1 MGIIYSNDFI
11 EASAITARSVDSG
24 PPAFA
29 AENVQDYWHLKR
41 RLRLDEADKSNI
53 NPILRI
59 DIGAAKTVE
68 AVFLNDINF
77 DTVLIL
83 GHASDLTTD
92 WTAADF
98 TSGIVS
104 VSHDPLVGRYKIY
117 VPLTAF
123 NYRWIAIC
131 VPTTASAV
139 GPYQTKWEV
148 GTVVLLDT
156 VTELSKNMSYGYE
169 RGPKQD
175 TVDTGSHSSVATS
188 EVYWEGTAKFKTRS
202 VAQEAEVLALGKI
215 SMEDPMIFYEN
226 NGDTSKCYL
235 CRRLYDYSGSQDA
248 YNLVNGGPISFRE
261 IVKR

>member
-11 EASAITARSVDSG
+11 EASAITAQST
-24 PPAFA
+24 A
-29 AENVQDYWHLKR
+29 ATFDADNIQDYWRLKR
-41 RLRLDEADKSNI
+41 RWRMDSADKSNT

-59 DIGAAKTVE
+59 DMGAAKTVE
-68 AVFLNDINF
+68 AVFLNDGNF
-77 DTVLIL
+77 DEVLIL
-83 GHASDLTTD
+83 GHASDLGTD
-92 WTAADF
+92 WTAASF

-104 VSHDPLVGRYKIY
+104 VIYDPVVGRYKVY
-117 VPLTAF
+117 VPLAAF
-123 NYRWIAIC
+123 DYRWIAIC
-131 VPTTASAV
+131 VPATASAV

-235 CRRLYDYSGSQDA
+235 CRRLSDYSGSQDA

>member
-11 EASAITARSVDSG
+11 AASAITAQSTASG
-24 PPAFA
+24 FDPD
-29 AENVQDYWHLKR
+29 NVQDYWRLKR
-41 RLRLDEADKSNI
+41 RWRMDSADKSNI

-59 DIGAAKTVE
+59 DMGAAKTVE
-68 AVFLNDINF
+68 AIFLNDINF
-77 DTVLIL
+77 DKVLIL
-83 GHASDLTTD
+83 GHASDLGTD

-98 TSGIVS
+98 TSGIIS
-104 VSHDPLVGRYKIY
+104 VSYDPVVGRYKVYI
-117 VPLTAF
+117 PHSAF
-123 NYRWIAIC
+123 NYRWIAPC

-188 EVYWEGTAKFKTRS
+188 EVYWEGTAKFKTRT

-235 CRRLYDYSGSQDA
+235 CRRLSDYSGSQDA
-248 YNLVNGGPISFRE
+248 YNLVNGRPISFRE